1 MMAKGDSVY
10 FDMWREDLG
19 QILKKFQAWR
29 LNTKFYFLKVFIF
42 FVFINDIAYWFAI
55 ATAYPEIFS
64 GNELE
69 HYIKVQI
76 PVSLLGALFDSLSL
90 YITLFVVRRALL
102 SRSNISYISH
112 LSIDVLI
119 AIAATFWVLFVFSIS
134 GWIVSFI
141 PNVSKEVIKSES
153 LVERKEVYAD
163 RAVAAINNPTGEEE
177 MKNIYFGIVMGFS
190 AIIPTSVHLF
200 CSIFSLRFFLHRE
213 KT

>member
-190 AIIPTSVHLF
+190 AIIPTLVHLF